1 MDSSCPK
8 LSYSQRYHSADFQT
22 NNIALHKQTM
32 KSIAALLSCLALTAV
47 SIQAHLNVVLTND
60 DGFGSANIRAV
71 YNELKKQNHNVLIVG
86 PADQQS
92 GKGGVSISPIPAD
105 LVRSGADKLVWCP
118 WDDRRP
124 QYGRPAT

>member
-1 MDSSCPK
+1 
-8 LSYSQRYHSADFQT
+8 
-22 NNIALHKQTM
+22 M

-92 GKGGVSISPIPAD
+92 GKGGVSISPIRAD
-105 LVRSGADKLVWCP
+105 LVQPGADKLVWFP

-124 QYGRPAT
+124 PYGRPAT

>member
-1 MDSSCPK
+1 
-8 LSYSQRYHSADFQT
+8 
-22 NNIALHKQTM
+22 M

-92 GKGGVSISPIPAD
+92 AKGGVSIPPSIPAD
-105 LVRSGADKLVWCP
+105 LNQTGTDRCGFLERS
-118 WDDRRP
+118 
-124 QYGRPAT
+124 

>member
-1 MDSSCPK
+1 
-8 LSYSQRYHSADFQT
+8 
-22 NNIALHKQTM
+22 M
-32 KSIAALLSCLALTAV
+32 KSIAAVLSCLALTAV

-92 GKGGVSISPIPAD
+92 GKGGVSIPLPISAD
-105 LVRSGADKLVWCP
+105 LSQTGTDHWVFLEWS
-118 WDDRRP
+118 
-124 QYGRPAT
+124 

>member
-1 MDSSCPK
+1 
-8 LSYSQRYHSADFQT
+8 
-22 NNIALHKQTM
+22 M

-92 GKGGVSISPIPAD
+92 GKGGVSIPPSI
-105 LVRSGADKLVWCP
+105 LVKSNLESIAHWNLCD
-118 WDDRRP
+118 
-124 QYGRPAT
+124 QS

>member
-1 MDSSCPK
+1 
-8 LSYSQRYHSADFQT
+8 
-22 NNIALHKQTM
+22 M

-92 GKGGVSISPIPAD
+92 GKGGVSISRIRID
-105 LVRSGADKLVWCP
+105 LVQSGADTLIGSLC
-118 WDDRRP
+118 DDRRP
-124 QYGRPAT
+124 PCGQLAT